1 MRTFPI
7 SIGHSRN
14 KVDGRSRLIMDLN
27 LYSNFSF
34 PFPNYRHLGFR
45 YHTRLQTVA
54 ETLPSPAQYAHLG
67 GVPEALA

>member
-27 LYSNFSF
+27 LCSNF
-34 PFPNYRHLGFR
+34 PFPNYRHLEFR